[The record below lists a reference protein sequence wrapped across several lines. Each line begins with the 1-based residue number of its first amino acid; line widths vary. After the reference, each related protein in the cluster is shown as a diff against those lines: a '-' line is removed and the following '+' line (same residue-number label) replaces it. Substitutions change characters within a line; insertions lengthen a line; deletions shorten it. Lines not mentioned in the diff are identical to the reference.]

1 MFGKATAIIALLMV
15 SFAMKAAELAF
26 EFPVEKVGQRPS
38 DFRSV
43 LAGQGTAGEWKIVL
57 DDVPSLMA
65 PFTPKAAD
73 TGKRPVLAQ
82 TSRDPMDER
91 FPILVYGGETF
102 GDFVFTT
109 RFKLVEGVK
118 EQMAGVVFRY
128 VDEKNFY
135 YVRASGL
142 GKTFNFFKVI
152 NGLRSVP
159 IGVSVEIPR
168 NVWHEMTVECQGTRI
183 RALLNGREVLP
194 WLDDKSIA
202 AGSVGFWTKSD
213 SVSYFA
219 DAKIVY
225 VPRETLAQVLV
236 RDAIKKYP
244 RLVGVK
250 IYAPVTNDSQL
261 RIIAS
266 TEGTEMGTVAP
277 KEAADVLAE
286 RGFYYGKGDGIIS
299 LTLPLHDSNGEKVAA
314 VRVLMRS
321 FIGQTE
327 KNAVVRA
334 MPVVKGMEARIRS
347 LNDLV
352 Q

>member
-1 MFGKATAIIALLMV
+1 
-15 SFAMKAAELAF
+15 
-26 EFPVEKVGQRPS
+26 
-38 DFRSV
+38 
-43 LAGQGTAGEWKIVL
+43 
-57 DDVPSLMA
+57 
-65 PFTPKAAD
+65 
-73 TGKRPVLAQ
+73 
-82 TSRDPMDER
+82 
-91 FPILVYGGETF
+91 
-102 GDFVFTT
+102 
-109 RFKLVEGVK
+109 
-118 EQMAGVVFRY
+118 
-128 VDEKNFY
+128 
-135 YVRASGL
+135 
-142 GKTFNFFKVI
+142 
-152 NGLRSVP
+152 
-159 IGVSVEIPR
+159 VEIPR
-168 NVWHEMTVECQGTRI
+168 NVWHEMTVECKGTRI

-347 LNDLV
+347 LDDLV

>member
-1 MFGKATAIIALLMV
+1 MFAKTTVLLALLGV
-15 SFAMKAAELAF
+15 PFLLRGAELTF
-26 EFPVEKVGQRPS
+26 SFPVEKVGHLPPG
-38 DFRSV
+38 FRSV
-43 LAGQGTAGEWKIVL
+43 IVGHGSPGEWKIVL

-65 PFTPKAAD
+65 PITPKAAA
-73 TGKRPVLAQ
+73 TGKQPVLAQ
-82 TSRDPMDER
+82 VSRDPVDER
-91 FPILVYGGETF
+91 FPVLVYGGETF
-102 GDFVFTT
+102 GDFTLTT
-109 RFKLVEGVK
+109 RFKLVEGAK

-128 VDEKNFY
+128 VDEQNFY

-152 NGLRSVP
+152 NGLRSAP
-159 IGVSVEIPR
+159 IGVSIDIPR
-168 NVWHEMTVECQGTRI
+168 GVWHDLTVECKGTRI
-183 RALLNGREVLP
+183 RASLNGRETLP
-194 WLDDKSIA
+194 WLDDKSLSSGA
-202 AGSVGFWTKSD
+202 VGFWTKSD

-219 DAKIVY
+219 DVRIVY

-236 RDAIKKYP
+236 RDAVKKYP
-244 RLVGVK
+244 RLMGVK
-250 IYAPVTNDSQL
+250 IYAPTTNDSQL
-261 RIIAS
+261 RIVAS
-266 TEGTEMGTVAP
+266 TEGAETGSVAP

-314 VRVLMRS
+314 VRVLMKS
-321 FIGQTE
+321 FVGQTE

-347 LNDLV
+347 LEDLV

>member
-1 MFGKATAIIALLMV
+1 MFGQTAAAIALLMV
-15 SFAMKAAELAF
+15 PFALKAAELAI
-26 EFPVEKVGQRPS
+26 ELPVEKVGQMPPG
-38 DFRSV
+38 FKSV
-43 LAGQGTAGEWKIVL
+43 VVGGGPPGEWKIVL
-57 DDVPSLMA
+57 DDIPSLLA
-65 PFTPKAAD
+65 PFTPKAAA
-73 TGKRPVLAQ
+73 TGKQPVLAQ
-82 TSRDPMDER
+82 LSRDPTDER
-91 FPILVYGGETF
+91 FPVLVYGETF
-102 GDFVFTT
+102 GDFTLTT
-109 RFKLVEGVK
+109 RFKLVEGRK
-118 EQMAGVVFRY
+118 EQMAGIVFRY

-135 YVRASGL
+135 YIRASGL

-159 IGVSVEIPR
+159 IGVSVEIAR
-168 NVWHEMTVECQGTRI
+168 GVWHDMTIECKGTRI
-183 RALLNGREVLP
+183 RALLNGRELLP
-194 WLDDKSIA
+194 GLDDKSLA
-202 AGSVGFWTKSD
+202 SGSVGFWTKSD

-219 DAKIVY
+219 DTRIVY

-250 IYAPVTNDSQL
+250 IYAAVTNDSQM

-266 TEGTEMGTVAP
+266 TEEAETGTMAP

-286 RGFYYGKGDGIIS
+286 RGFYYGKGSGIIS

-321 FIGQTE
+321 FVGQTE

-347 LNDLV
+347 LEDLV